1 MAAGNVNRAA
11 GDGAPNRQ
19 LHFVGRLASVPL
31 VAGVFDVVSQRYA
44 AIKARSLLLSAALS
58 ASENMAATAVGCCGH
73 VLRARLGPQLE
84 HADAL
89 ACRGIERLEQ
99 RCPAVLRRPEEVAA
113 DVVAFGRQKV
123 LQVQRCGHEQVERTR
138 RVIGHAVHAATHPA
152 AVVERV
158 RDHVSQRLHR
168 AFNEVDEILNL
179 WISAHDPAHDVARNN
194 LAVSHTFSELAFIA
208 LHKFRNAA
216 ALQFAC
222 ERAAVEHISWA
233 AYERFQ
239 RCLHK
244 TPSRSQLAQIFYTM
258 LIVTGICHVNSALHS
273 PVGFTLILLLLSFSG
288 LCVIF
293 SGVLLLGL
301 YLDNR
306 LLLIPWL
313 AIVSMTT
320 LLDIVLSL
328 YFIADLKVDGFVVAM
343 YVVDYTL
350 CSVNIYCIMCVL
362 SQYQEYAVGRRAL
375 GCQTSRVPLPVVSA
389 YNSSSSSRRAGGGR
403 SMFSRIASWPSRR
416 ICRKAALP
424 QGGSVRPPSCS
435 ITIPADAGAAEA
447 AAATAGAGKVT
458 NGVTRIAR
466 ENLLMPEPPH
476 GYSSTDDVSSGLH
489 LSTAETSLQ
498 PSGEEVDLPENVC
511 TTVFNSGTDNEQLEE
526 VNSKLRTQCKT
537 TTETGQDKEFSA
549 EPASPVLDN
558 HPLLDASSSPDM
570 ICKESK
576 CNDNI

>member
-1 MAAGNVNRAA
+1 MAAENPNRAA

-19 LHFVGRLASVPL
+19 LHFVERLASVPL
-31 VAGVFDVVSQRYA
+31 LAGVFDVVSQRYT
-44 AIKARSLLLSAALS
+44 AIK
-58 ASENMAATAVGCCGH
+58 
-73 VLRARLGPQLE
+73 LE

-89 ACRGIERLEQ
+89 ACRGIEKLEQ
-99 RCPAVLRRPEEVAA
+99 RCPAVLRRPEEIAA

-123 LQVQRCGHEQVERTR
+123 VQVRLCGHEQVERTR
-138 RVIGHAVHAATHPA
+138 RVIRHAVHAATHPA

-158 RDHVSQRLHR
+158 RDHVSQHLHR
-168 AFNEVDEILNL
+168 AFNEVDEILDL
-179 WISAHDPAHDVARNN
+179 
-194 LAVSHTFSELAFIA
+194 
-208 LHKFRNAA
+208 
-216 ALQFAC
+216 
-222 ERAAVEHISWA
+222 
-233 AYERFQ
+233 
-239 RCLHK
+239 
-244 TPSRSQLAQIFYTM
+244 IFYTM

-389 YNSSSSSRRAGGGR
+389 YNNSSSSRGAGGGR

-416 ICRKAALP
+416 TYRKAALP
-424 QGGSVRPPSCS
+424 LGGSVRPPSCS
-435 ITIPADAGAAEA
+435 ITIAADAGAAEA
-447 AAATAGAGKVT
+447 AATSVGAGKVT
-458 NGVTRIAR
+458 NGVTCIAR
-466 ENLLMPEPPH
+466 ENLLMPKAPH

-498 PSGEEVDLPENVC
+498 PSGEEVDLPENMC

-537 TTETGQDKEFSA
+537 TTKTEQDKEFIA

-558 HPLLDASSSPDM
+558 HPLLDTTSSPDM
-570 ICKESK
+570 FCKDSK

>member
-1 MAAGNVNRAA
+1 MALLRSCCCWLSLRKGSCAC
-11 GDGAPNRQ
+11 
-19 LHFVGRLASVPL
+19 
-31 VAGVFDVVSQRYA
+31 GVYT
-44 AIKARSLLLSAALS
+44 L
-58 ASENMAATAVGCCGH
+58 
-73 VLRARLGPQLE
+73 
-84 HADAL
+84 
-89 ACRGIERLEQ
+89 
-99 RCPAVLRRPEEVAA
+99 
-113 DVVAFGRQKV
+113 
-123 LQVQRCGHEQVERTR
+123 
-138 RVIGHAVHAATHPA
+138 
-152 AVVERV
+152 
-158 RDHVSQRLHR
+158 
-168 AFNEVDEILNL
+168 
-179 WISAHDPAHDVARNN
+179 
-194 LAVSHTFSELAFIA
+194 
-208 LHKFRNAA
+208 
-216 ALQFAC
+216 
-222 ERAAVEHISWA
+222 
-233 AYERFQ
+233 
-239 RCLHK
+239 
-244 TPSRSQLAQIFYTM
+244 IFYTM
-258 LIVTGICHVNSALHS
+258 LIVTGIFHVNSALHS

-328 YFIADLKVDGFVVAM
+328 YFIADLRVDGFVVAM

-389 YNSSSSSRRAGGGR
+389 YNNSSSSSRGAGDGR

-424 QGGSVRPPSCS
+424 LGGGVRPPSCS
-435 ITIPADAGAAEA
+435 ITIPADAGAPEA
-447 AAATAGAGKVT
+447 AATPFGAGKVT

-466 ENLLMPEPPH
+466 ENLLMLQPPR

-498 PSGEEVDLPENVC
+498 PSGEEVDLPENMC
-511 TTVFNSGTDNEQLEE
+511 TTVFNKGTDNEQLEE

-537 TTETGQDKEFSA
+537 TTKTEQDKEFSV

-558 HPLLDASSSPDM
+558 HPLLDTSSSPDL
-570 ICKESK
+570 ICEDSK